1 MQRPRVTEDP
11 TAIRQQVKA
20 AKQAAGVGIPKVPK
34 PPVKQRAQTIKEKL
48 EVARQNVLDQQITG
62 PTVKSDINAVIQ
74 KKRGVLRAKKTNF
87 DKTFEQQKN
96 IKKIVSKAQEVH
108 ESRAAADATA
118 EADQLGT
125 LLGSVQHKLRPMH
138 RQAIEARAQ
147 QLKDLVRTV
156 PSAFDHV
163 EQGLKI
169 QDQMTARRV
178 AVARARLHPMQAARV
193 RERFGPAPR
202 RRDVATPV
210 RAPSP
215 APATPPR
222 GARGRSRP
230 PPQTP
235 QRPAATTRRRRS
247 YG

>member
-20 AKQAAGVGIPKVPK
+20 AKQAAGVGIPKVPQ

-74 KKRGVLRAKKTNF
+74 KKRGALRAKKTNF

-125 LLGSVQHKLRPMH
+125 LLGSVQHEMRPMH
-138 RQAIEARAQ
+138 RQAIEARVQ

-163 EQGLKI
+163 EKGLKI
-169 QDQMTARRV
+169 QDQMTERRK
-178 AVARARLHPMQAARV
+178 ARARERMGPLARAV
-193 RERFGPAPR
+193 AGGGLIRERYGPPPRRARSPRPAAPR
-202 RRDVATPV
+202 
-210 RAPSP
+210 
-215 APATPPR
+215 TPP
-222 GARGRSRP
+222 RGRSRP
-230 PPQTP
+230 PPATP
-235 QRPAATTRRRRS
+235 QRPAATRRTRS
-247 YG
+247 YA

>member
-20 AKQAAGVGIPKVPK
+20 AKQAAGVGIPKVPQ

-74 KKRGVLRAKKTNF
+74 KKRGALRAKKTNF

-125 LLGSVQHKLRPMH
+125 LLGSVQHEMRPMH
-138 RQAIEARAQ
+138 RQAIEARVQ

-163 EQGLKI
+163 EKGLKI
-169 QDQMTARRV
+169 QDQMTERRK
-178 AVARARLHPMQAARV
+178 ARARERMGPLARAV
-193 RERFGPAPR
+193 AGGGLIRERYGPPPRRARSPAAPR
-202 RRDVATPV
+202 
-210 RAPSP
+210 
-215 APATPPR
+215 TPP
-222 GARGRSRP
+222 RGRSRP
-230 PPQTP
+230 PPPATP
-235 QRPAATTRRRRS
+235 QRPAATRRTRS
-247 YG
+247 YA

>member
-20 AKQAAGVGIPKVPK
+20 AKQAAGVGIPKVPQ

-74 KKRGVLRAKKTNF
+74 KKRGALRAKKTNF
-87 DKTFEQQKN
+87 DKTFEQQKK

-118 EADQLGT
+118 EADQLST
-125 LLGSVQHKLRPMH
+125 LLGSVQHELRPMH
-138 RQAIEARAQ
+138 RQAIEARVQ

-163 EQGLKI
+163 EKGLKI
-169 QDQMTARRV
+169 QDQMSDGK
-178 AVARARLHPMQAARV
+178 RV
-193 RERFGPAPR
+193 REKGWGHLLQLLQGE
-202 RRDVATPV
+202 V
-210 RAPSP
+210 
-215 APATPPR
+215 
-222 GARGRSRP
+222 
-230 PPQTP
+230 
-235 QRPAATTRRRRS
+235 
-247 YG
+247 

>member
-1 MQRPRVTEDP
+1 MQRPRVTDDP

-20 AKQAAGVGIPKVPK
+20 AKQAAGVGIPKVPQ
-34 PPVKQRAQTIKEKL
+34 PPVKQRAQTVKEKL
-48 EVARQNVLDQQITG
+48 EAARQNVADQRIG
-62 PTVKSDINAVIQ
+62 PAVQSDINAVIQ
-74 KKRGVLRAKKTNF
+74 KKRGALRAKKTNF

-125 LLGSVQHKLRPMH
+125 LLGSVQHELKPMH

-163 EQGLKI
+163 KQGLKI
-169 QDQMTARRV
+169 QDQMTAQRK
-178 AVARARLHPMQAARV
+178 ARARERMGHLATAAASATLIRD
-193 RERFGPAPR
+193 RFGPPVRRARPPEGPAAPR
-202 RRDVATPV
+202 
-210 RAPSP
+210 
-215 APATPPR
+215 TPPAR
-222 GARGRSRP
+222 RGRSRAP
-230 PPQTP
+230 DTTP
-235 QRPAATTRRRRS
+235 QRPAAARRGTS
-247 YG
+247 Y